1 MQLKPE
7 TGNLRV
13 ISTSLTMER
22 WTWWTS
28 ATEHVGI
35 RWFLSYDSTDKFNS
49 QPLPN
54 AWVSRL
60 IFLYR
65 LQLLPF
71 VCLPATFSPTCPHLQ
86 YSAIFQGRLAFSANY
101 HALYFYYL
109 HHLQRCTCKITLTC
123 CCCSSIPLRFGYYR
137 RQNKQK
143 CLASNTRSLKS
154 RRYLPRVKFISR
166 HQEYLGRQ
174 TTSL

>member
-1 MQLKPE
+1 MRNIGDRTRGHTLIPF
-7 TGNLRV
+7 LRKQRQ
-13 ISTSLTMER
+13 ILQ
-22 WTWWTS
+22 S
-28 ATEHVGI
+28 AAAECLSFTAN
-35 RWFLSYDSTDKFNS
+35 FL
-49 QPLPN
+49 
-54 AWVSRL
+54 VS
-60 IFLYR
+60 

-154 RRYLPRVKFISR
+154 RRYLPRGKFISR
-166 HQEYLGRQ
+166 HQEHLGRQ